1 MSLGQWSTTAAN
13 NATADPS
20 INWQEGQAPSTV
32 NDSARAMMAA
42 IATWFQAPEWIN
54 PALTPTYVSANS
66 FTLAGNQTA
75 LYAVGRRVRTFNTG
89 GTVYGTISASA
100 YTTLTTVTIT
110 PDSGALD
117 SGLSEADVGI
127 VTPGKS
133 LMPGLVNVQVFT
145 ASGTYTPSPGATKAI
160 IEAIG
165 AGGAGGGVPSTAGSL
180 WAVGGGGS
188 AGSYLKAYAPSISAI
203 SGASI
208 TIGAGGIGAVGAA
221 GGNGGQTTVG
231 TAITCPGGNGGAL
244 ATAQGGSVTPNVGLP
259 GATSS
264 APSTTLTPL
273 ISLTGEPGDIGML
286 IVPLNALLGGKGGN
300 SPLGSGGQG
309 NVNNAAASANGS
321 TASGKG
327 CGGGGAA
334 SQGTSTT
341 YKGGDGSAGLVLVFE
356 LA

>member
-13 NATADPS
+13 NATADPA

-127 VTPGKS
+127 LNSANTS
-133 LMPGLVNVQVFT
+133 LGNITAKGNIV
-145 ASGTYTPSPGATKAI
+145 ASGDITANSDERLKTDWEDVQPQFLESLAAVKSGTFERI
-160 IEAIG
+160 
-165 AGGAGGGVPSTAGSL
+165 STGQR
-180 WAVGGGGS
+180 S
-188 AGSYLKAYAPSISAI
+188 AG
-203 SGASI
+203 
-208 TIGAGGIGAVGAA
+208 V
-221 GGNGGQTTVG
+221 N
-231 TAITCPGGNGGAL
+231 
-244 ATAQGGSVTPNVGLP
+244 AQELR
-259 GATSS
+259 
-264 APSTTLTPL
+264 
-273 ISLTGEPGDIGML
+273 
-286 IVPLNALLGGKGGN
+286 NALPEAVLEGPDGFL
-300 SPLGSGGQG
+300 SVAYGQ
-309 NVNNAAASANGS
+309 AA
-321 TASGKG
+321 
-327 CGGGGAA
+327 
-334 SQGTSTT
+334 
-341 YKGGDGSAGLVLVFE
+341 LVAVVE
-356 LA
+356 LTREVLRLRALLEPVK